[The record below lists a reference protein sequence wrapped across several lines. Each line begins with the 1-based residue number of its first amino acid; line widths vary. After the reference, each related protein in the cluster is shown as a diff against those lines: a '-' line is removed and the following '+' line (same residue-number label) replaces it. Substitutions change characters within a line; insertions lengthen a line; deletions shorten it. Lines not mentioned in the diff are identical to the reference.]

1 MQELKPIQLNERI
14 HLIDGHDLG
23 IKERTGI
30 YVMQEE
36 EITIVETSASP
47 SIKYVKEGL
56 KALGISL
63 DDVKYIIVTHI
74 HLDHAGGAGLL
85 IQECPNAKVVVHPKG
100 ARHLADPSRLIAGAK
115 AVYGD
120 KFSMLFEPILPID
133 EDRLLVKGEGDKLT
147 IGPNCQLKF
156 LDTPGHANHHFS
168 IYDPISNGMFTG
180 DTVGVRYE
188 QLIPDGV
195 QLFLPSTSPNQFNP
209 EAMQRAIDRFK
220 EMQLDAIYFG
230 HYGMAKEPN
239 EVYHQISNWLEIYVN
254 EAKRVYAEQKGY
266 EVLAKRLE
274 SLVREHLR
282 GQGISDDHEVYN
294 ILQLDIEVSSMG
306 LIDYL
311 SK

>member
-1 MQELKPIQLNERI
+1 VQELKPIQLNERI

-30 YVMQEE
+30 YVIQEE

-63 DDVKYIIVTHI
+63 DEVKYIIVTHI

-120 KFSMLFEPILPID
+120 KFSALFEPILPIN

-147 IGPNCQLKF
+147 IGPNCQLEF

-195 QLFLPSTSPNQFNP
+195 QLFLPSTSPNQFSP
-209 EAMQRAIDRFK
+209 EAMKRAIDRFK
-220 EMQLDAIYFG
+220 KMQLDVIYFG

-239 EVYHQISNWLEIYVN
+239 EVYRQVSNWLEIYVN

-266 EVLAKRLE
+266 EVLAERLE
-274 SLVREHLR
+274 SLVREHLS

>member
-30 YVMQEE
+30 YVIQEE

-63 DDVKYIIVTHI
+63 DEVKYIIVTHI

-120 KFSMLFEPILPID
+120 KFSALFEPILPIN

-147 IGPNCQLKF
+147 IGPNCQLEF

-195 QLFLPSTSPNQFNP
+195 QLFLPSTSPNQFSP
-209 EAMQRAIDRFK
+209 EAMKRAIDRFK
-220 EMQLDAIYFG
+220 KMQLDVIYFG

-239 EVYHQISNWLEIYVN
+239 EVYRQVSNWLEIYVN

-266 EVLAKRLE
+266 EVLAERLE